1 MKVLLVAALTLTFP
15 HATFA
20 QPSDEIVSLAAAAPS
35 PAYKSVS
42 KESNKKI
49 GMVISTLKDIFQSV
63 ANEEKEETAM
73 FDKYMQ
79 WCKSEMGTL
88 SKELSE
94 SRTELAN
101 SKVLDE
107 EQLAS
112 IDTLSLT
119 VSKNEKEIEE
129 TKDAIAQAVAL
140 RADENGKYT
149 EDVQLNT
156 QSLRQ
161 IETAIKHIRGVQ
173 QQGGFLQNGV
183 LKKLQ
188 LNQPG
193 ESSYVLGIMK
203 GLKDKL
209 EKTRKS
215 LMSTEQEKVKMHNSF
230 METKGKSLKAV
241 TDSTTEKKIA
251 LSETTAKE
259 AGTKRKIAKL
269 TESVSSLQG
278 AVTKT
283 TELESTT
290 KQEWSARQ
298 ADRTKEKAT
307 LSEGIRYLTETSL
320 EQVSAVPERNED
332 TNDEEHA
339 PVVFA
344 PSLLQTVSDSNAAAG
359 AEAFYAAAGAA
370 LMGEDEEVD
379 KHMRKDSFNGVK
391 SVVTKLI
398 ATHQD
403 AQKEEQHKK
412 QYCEQEIASKDD
424 EKATTTD
431 DLNAIKAD
439 IEKKTAEVTQLT
451 DEVKSLY
458 TSIDDIKKSLE
469 EAGKIRK
476 EEASLFLASS
486 KDRAL
491 AIKVLSQAKSV
502 LQEFYDKSKGTS
514 SFLQQAS
521 PAIEGFRSH
530 APPPGKNFGS
540 RKSSAGFGAIS
551 MVQDIADDI
560 AKEQQDATME
570 ENEKAAE
577 YTALQKESAT
587 KTDDTQQDITER
599 VVAKA
604 KIGVSINTL
613 KETQTQKADD
623 LNAINKQLESLHKS
637 CDELLEFYDK
647 RSKARDFEVSQ
658 LRDVFDVLSGS
669 SMSVRTGDAALI
681 EGGIEEDGD
690 AEQ

>member
-63 ANEEKEETAM
+63 ANEEKEETLM

-278 AVTKT
+278 AVSKT
-283 TELESTT
+283 TELEATT

-320 EQVSAVPERNED
+320 EQVSAVPERSED

-502 LQEFYDKSKGTS
+502 LQEFYDKSKG

>member
-320 EQVSAVPERNED
+320 EQVSAVPERSED

-486 KDRAL
+486 KDRSL

-502 LQEFYDKSKGTS
+502 LQEFYDKSKG

>member
-1 MKVLLVAALTLTFP
+1 
-15 HATFA
+15 
-20 QPSDEIVSLAAAAPS
+20 
-35 PAYKSVS
+35 
-42 KESNKKI
+42 
-49 GMVISTLKDIFQSV
+49 MVISTLKDIFQSV
-63 ANEEKEETAM
+63 ANEEKEETTM

-94 SRTELAN
+94 SRAELAN

-241 TDSTTEKKIA
+241 TDSTTKKKIA

-278 AVTKT
+278 AVSKT
-283 TELESTT
+283 TELEATT

-344 PSLLQTVSDSNAAAG
+344 
-359 AEAFYAAAGAA
+359 
-370 LMGEDEEVD
+370 
-379 KHMRKDSFNGVK
+379 
-391 SVVTKLI
+391 
-398 ATHQD
+398 
-403 AQKEEQHKK
+403 
-412 QYCEQEIASKDD
+412 
-424 EKATTTD
+424 
-431 DLNAIKAD
+431 
-439 IEKKTAEVTQLT
+439 
-451 DEVKSLY
+451 
-458 TSIDDIKKSLE
+458 
-469 EAGKIRK
+469 
-476 EEASLFLASS
+476 
-486 KDRAL
+486 
-491 AIKVLSQAKSV
+491 
-502 LQEFYDKSKGTS
+502 
-514 SFLQQAS
+514 
-521 PAIEGFRSH
+521 
-530 APPPGKNFGS
+530 
-540 RKSSAGFGAIS
+540 
-551 MVQDIADDI
+551 
-560 AKEQQDATME
+560 
-570 ENEKAAE
+570 
-577 YTALQKESAT
+577 
-587 KTDDTQQDITER
+587 
-599 VVAKA
+599 
-604 KIGVSINTL
+604 
-613 KETQTQKADD
+613 
-623 LNAINKQLESLHKS
+623 
-637 CDELLEFYDK
+637 
-647 RSKARDFEVSQ
+647 
-658 LRDVFDVLSGS
+658 
-669 SMSVRTGDAALI
+669 
-681 EGGIEEDGD
+681 
-690 AEQ
+690 